1 MNAKEKMQA
10 YLSKLNNM
18 DPKEF
23 NELKERYATF
33 SNATDEA
40 GSKVQCERFSSFT
53 YKKLLKI
60 SDAESNILDNYLY
73 DDLIK
78 VTMTTLKGF
87 GFDTFR
93 ENKKLEA
100 KITVQ
105 NHSKISMSDIKN
117 NYLAEEAA

>member
-1 MNAKEKMQA
+1 
-10 YLSKLNNM
+10 
-18 DPKEF
+18 
-23 NELKERYATF
+23 
-33 SNATDEA
+33 
-40 GSKVQCERFSSFT
+40 ERFSSIT

-78 VTMTTLKGF
+78 VTMSTLKAF
-87 GFDTFR
+87 GFDTFT

-117 NYLAEEAA
+117 NYVAEEAA